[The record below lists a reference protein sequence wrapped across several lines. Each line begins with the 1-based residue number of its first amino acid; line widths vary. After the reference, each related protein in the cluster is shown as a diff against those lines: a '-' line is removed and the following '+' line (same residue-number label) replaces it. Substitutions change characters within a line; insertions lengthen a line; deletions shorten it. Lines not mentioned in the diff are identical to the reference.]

1 MYDLSFIFANFS
13 KEMLHFLCFL
23 LLLNEK
29 DRENEGFFLTQ
40 KAQKFTDIF
49 FRKIHRRGRFS
60 FLCVAASGLFF
71 LGR

>member
-13 KEMLHFLCFL
+13 KEMLYFLCFL

-49 FRKIHRRGRFS
+49 FRKIHR
-60 FLCVAASGLFF
+60 
-71 LGR
+71 